1 MAYSSFTRGPSITR
15 QRSFKRSKNNS
26 ESSRDNSQHH
36 LDHSREIRPGYE
48 LSMDLRNK
56 QIELLE
62 KKYGGGTIRTQHAA
76 EIIQYNFRQY
86 TLSKNFERL
95 RNTKDDLR
103 AQRIMSDISSDKD
116 SVWSDVTI
124 ASATTTPNQLSPNV
138 NHGGVNHRQTF
149 HDFGST
155 GTVVPQTQQ
164 YIPVDVLDDS
174 RHERTFSDQSIASCN
189 TLIMSEVAPQTLSQ
203 LPTFHKDSNDNLAAS
218 IPHTHSHPNP
228 RSLSKLQD
236 SQISSSNEL
245 ICSCQSSDSG
255 ETGSIGSG
263 GDTNSYSRNQYVNDT
278 RLGNVRVQ
286 FNKCSDKERKRQ
298 YRIGLNLFNK

>member
-1 MAYSSFTRGPSITR
+1 MAHNSFSRPSITR

-26 ESSRDNSQHH
+26 ESRDNSQLHY
-36 LDHSREIRPGYE
+36 LDHSREVRPGYE

-56 QIELLE
+56 QVELLE
-62 KKYGGGTIRTQHAA
+62 KKYSGGTLRTQHAA

-95 RNTKDDLR
+95 KNTKDDLR

-124 ASATTTPNQLSPNV
+124 GTTATTPSQLSPNV
-138 NHGGVNHRQTF
+138 NQRQTF
-149 HDFGST
+149 HDYGA
-155 GTVVPQTQQ
+155 
-164 YIPVDVLDDS
+164 IPVVSQPQPYVPIDVMDESLD
-174 RHERTFSDQSIASCN
+174 SDQTLASCN
-189 TLIMSEVAPQTLSQ
+189 SVIIGEVAPRTLAQ
-203 LPTFHKDSNDNLAAS
+203 IPNYHKDSNDNLAAS
-218 IPHTHSHPNP
+218 ASSHLKHQDP
-228 RSLSKLQD
+228 RMLSKLQD

-255 ETGSIGSG
+255 ETGSIGSN
-263 GDTNSYSRNQYVNDT
+263 GDANSYTRNQYVNDS
-278 RLGNVRVQ
+278 RLGNVRLQ
-286 FNKCSDKERKRQ
+286 FNKCTDKERKRQ